1 MLAQRLFFPRSARLL
16 QASEFRAVFR
26 HGRRARSGA
35 LHARLR
41 PNGRPRGRLGLAIGR
56 KAIRRAAGR
65 NRVRR
70 QVRESFRLNQR
81 QLAGLDIV
89 VSLNPRRDRK
99 AGDLWQQLPE
109 FWNEVARAARKGGEW
124 KG

>member
-1 MLAQRLFFPRSARLL
+1 MIAERLFFPRGARLL
-16 QASEFRAVFR
+16 KADQFRAVFR
-26 HGRRARSGA
+26 HGRRAGLAA
-35 LHARLR
+35 LRARLR
-41 PNGRPRGRLGLAIGR
+41 PNGRPRARLGLAIGR

-89 VSLNPRRDRK
+89 VSLNPRRGRRT
-99 AGDLWQQLPE
+99 GDLWQQLPE
-109 FWNEVARAARKGGEW
+109 FWNEVARSARKGGKW